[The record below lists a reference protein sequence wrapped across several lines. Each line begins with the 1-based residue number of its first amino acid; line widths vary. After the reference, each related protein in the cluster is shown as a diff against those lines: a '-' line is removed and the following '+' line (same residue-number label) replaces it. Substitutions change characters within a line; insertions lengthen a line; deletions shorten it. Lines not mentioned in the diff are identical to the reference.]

1 MSSAYNETQNEGKQ
15 EGNQT
20 HNQDENNLCGWFNFR
35 PKFLQK
41 FKRPGFLLFFLCA
54 YFFTNSVVITGIFSS
69 SISTI
74 EKRFNL
80 SSKQMGIITSIYDV
94 AALIFTGPISYFA
107 AKNKPKWL
115 SIGMLTMGIGYVIF
129 ILPHFIE
136 SRYIPPAASAT
147 SGQLSNMTNNL
158 LCQRNIST
166 STLRKCTNASANDLY
181 YYIFL
186 LAMFVA
192 GAGCTPMISL
202 GIPFLDESVSRK
214 TSAIYVGIFQTSGI
228 VAAIVG
234 FLVASVFLNIFVHPE
249 MSVNITSKNSQS
261 WIGAWWLGF
270 ALGAIFALLVS
281 IFLSAFP
288 KEINSKYNEPNEKK
302 IKADGNKK
310 TFLPKLSVFQF
321 NLTPSRAGVLFGL
334 LPGTGAL
341 LGNLAEF
348 CSLLMPNGNNLYKR
362 QNVKFGACKSSCGA
376 NLYLFFGACA
386 LNSFLSL
393 MIANPM
399 SMVTLRCVPF
409 GLRSFAVGIQWITVR
424 VLGSIPGPILI
435 GYLIDKNCLFWTKR

>member
-1 MSSAYNETQNEGKQ
+1 
-15 EGNQT
+15 
-20 HNQDENNLCGWFNFR
+20 
-35 PKFLQK
+35 
-41 FKRPGFLLFFLCA
+41 
-54 YFFTNSVVITGIFSS
+54 
-69 SISTI
+69 
-74 EKRFNL
+74 
-80 SSKQMGIITSIYDV
+80 
-94 AALIFTGPISYFA
+94 
-107 AKNKPKWL
+107 
-115 SIGMLTMGIGYVIF
+115 MGIGYVIF

-234 FLVASVFLNIFVHPE
+234 FLVASVFLNILF
-249 MSVNITSKNSQS
+249 ILKC
-261 WIGAWWLGF
+261 L
-270 ALGAIFALLVS
+270 

-302 IKADGNKK
+302 IKADDNKK
-310 TFLPKLSVFQF
+310 SEPAPENNIWKSMKILFTNPTFVFICITVSFENFLLAAITAFLPKLSVFQF

-341 LGNLAEF
+341 LGNLAGSLVQKRFSLSPSKSLKF
-348 CSLLMPNGNNLYKR
+348 CVIVQALTLMTGSFLFLHCDNSFVAGIDVKYKTTSVNNSRSIIQNCNSNCNCPASFFRPICAEKVTYFSPCHAGCTNFSSSNNFVRCSCLNGNNLYKR

-435 GYLIDKNCLFWTKR
+435 GYLIDKNCCFGARAVNRLQVA